1 MTAGSDTGNG
11 AASALTDRSGCSAR
25 RMTIARRVGSDS
37 AAKVR
42 SRLASEN
49 LTIWF
54 SIKPSRAESTAVFGG
69 FNDKT
74 VRLRNPIVN
83 RRRNKLCRMEPASL
97 ATAIVGAQTGMLQ
110 LAVAARLERM
120 NADEASSVVKLIDA
134 GEQSASSLANVA
146 AGLGANLDITA

>member
-25 RMTIARRVGSDS
+25 RMTMARRVGSDS

-49 LTIWF
+49 LTMWF
-54 SIKPSRAESTAVFGG
+54 SIRQCRAESTAVVDSC
-69 FNDKT
+69 NDKT
-74 VRLRNPIVN
+74 VRPRNPIVK
-83 RRRNKLCRMEPASL
+83 RWRTKLCAMNPAGL
-97 ATAIVGAQTGMLQ
+97 ATALVGAQTGMLQ

-120 NADEASSVVKLIDA
+120 NADNASSVVKLIDA
-134 GEQSASSLANVA
+134 GGQSASALVA
-146 AGLGANLDITA
+146 AGLGANLDVTA

>member
-1 MTAGSDTGNG
+1 
-11 AASALTDRSGCSAR
+11 
-25 RMTIARRVGSDS
+25 
-37 AAKVR
+37 
-42 SRLASEN
+42 
-49 LTIWF
+49 
-54 SIKPSRAESTAVFGG
+54 
-69 FNDKT
+69 
-74 VRLRNPIVN
+74 
-83 RRRNKLCRMEPASL
+83 MEPASL